1 MHFSASLLGP
11 RAQLG
16 TGLRRLATSTED
28 ENSRRLGLTVLLDL
42 GYNRAIHLRE
52 LQRLAVDRT
61 TECFAHR
68 TRTFPSRLRLLVFT
82 IRDSQD

>member
-16 TGLRRLATSTED
+16 TGLRRFATSTED
-28 ENSRRLGLTVLLDL
+28 ENSRRLGLTVLAHL
-42 GYNRAIHLRE
+42 GYNRAIHFRE

-68 TRTFPSRLRLLVFT
+68 TRTFPSRLSLLVFT
-82 IRDSQD
+82 IRDCQD